1 MRKHLI
7 GLAVIAFITGVIWA
21 AAGSGA
27 HAADAAIDTILTGME
42 KRYAGN
48 GFSANFFQESMLKA
62 MQISDTAEGK
72 LVVKRPDKMRW
83 EYSLPDKQTI
93 ITDGQSL
100 WIYRPEDNQV
110 MVGKAPDFFGQGKGA
125 GFLSDINQIRKS
137 FRIQILPAEN
147 EAYHRL
153 ELTPLKPTADLS
165 RIVLSVDKKSFQV
178 DQVMTF
184 NSYGDETII
193 VLTDYQFNLS
203 PDDGL
208 FKLEIPEGTDVVQV
222 DKP

>member
-1 MRKHLI
+1 MHIRSALLLGSLMI
-7 GLAVIAFITGVIWA
+7 AVAVGLGTAQSALCANAELEKII
-21 AAGSGA
+21 SG
-27 HAADAAIDTILTGME
+27 IE
-42 KRYAGN
+42 RRYDGP
-48 GFSANFFQESMLKA
+48 GFSATFFQESMLKA

-153 ELTPLKPTADLS
+153 ELTPLKPTTDLS